1 MGIFSRLFKV
11 GQSEAH
17 AVIDQL
23 EDPIK
28 MTEQGIRDMKTDL
41 DKALQ
46 ALAEVKALAIRSKK
60 ELIQANNIAKDYETK
75 AILIRKKAESGE
87 ISAED
92 ADRLATEALTKKEQS
107 SQDAARSQTEV
118 QTFDKNIAQLDANI
132 KKIRSNISHYENEL
146 KTLKARAKVSAAT
159 KKINKSLAGVDSSS
173 TIAMLE
179 KMKDKVNQDEA
190 LAEAYGD
197 IAGESRSVDDEIDAV
212 LSDSNKINASASLE
226 ALKAKLNK

>member
-17 AVIDQL
+17 AVVDKL

-28 MTEQGIRDMKTDL
+28 MTEQGIRDMKKDL

-46 ALAEVKALAIRSKK
+46 ALAEVKAFSIKAKRELA
-60 ELIQANNIAKDYETK
+60 QANNIAKDYETK
-75 AILIRKKAESGE
+75 AILILQKAEKGD
-87 ISAED
+87 ISSED

-107 SQDAARSQTEV
+107 LEDVKRSQTEV
-118 QTFDKNIAQLDANI
+118 DTFEKNIAQLDINV
-132 KKIRSNISHYENEL
+132 KKLRSNISKYENEL
-146 KTLKARAKVSAAT
+146 KTLKARAKVSNAT
-159 KKINKSLAGVDSSS
+159 KKINKSLSGVDSSS

-190 LAEAYGD
+190 MAEAYGD
-197 IAGESRSVDDEIDAV
+197 IAGESRSLDDEINSV
-212 LSDSNKINASASLE
+212 LSDSNQIKASASLE
-226 ALKAKLNK
+226 ELKAKLKQ

>member
-17 AVIDQL
+17 AVVDKL

-28 MTEQGIRDMKTDL
+28 MTEQGIRDMKKDL

-46 ALAEVKALAIRSKK
+46 ALAEVKAFSIKAKRELA
-60 ELIQANNIAKDYETK
+60 QANNIARDYETK
-75 AILIRKKAESGE
+75 AILILQKAEKGD
-87 ISAED
+87 ISSED

-107 SQDAARSQTEV
+107 LEDVKRSQTEV
-118 QTFDKNIAQLDANI
+118 DTFEKNIAQLDINV
-132 KKIRSNISHYENEL
+132 KKLRSNISKYENEL
-146 KTLKARAKVSAAT
+146 KTLKARAKVSNAT
-159 KKINKSLAGVDSSS
+159 KKINKSLSGVDSSS

-190 LAEAYGD
+190 MAEAYGD
-197 IAGESRSVDDEIDAV
+197 IAGESRSLDDEINSV
-212 LSDSNKINASASLE
+212 LSDSNQIKASASLE
-226 ALKAKLNK
+226 ELKAKLKQ